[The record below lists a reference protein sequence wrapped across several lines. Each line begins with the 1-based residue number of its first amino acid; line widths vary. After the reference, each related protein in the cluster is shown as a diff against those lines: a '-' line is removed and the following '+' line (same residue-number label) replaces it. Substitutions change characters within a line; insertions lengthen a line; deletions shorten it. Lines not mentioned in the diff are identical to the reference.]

1 MVKMI
6 FAINHVGTIDVN
18 MEKIKLRS
26 YLSPGTKFN
35 SNWSTDLNVKGKIFN
50 FWKSIFENVFLNQS
64 WKEFLTKKQKHKTS
78 GKH

>member
-6 FAINHVGTIDVN
+6 FAVNYVGTIDVN

-35 SNWSTDLNVKGKIFN
+35 SNWSIDLNVKGKIFN
-50 FWKSIFENVFLNQS
+50 F
-64 WKEFLTKKQKHKTS
+64 
-78 GKH
+78 